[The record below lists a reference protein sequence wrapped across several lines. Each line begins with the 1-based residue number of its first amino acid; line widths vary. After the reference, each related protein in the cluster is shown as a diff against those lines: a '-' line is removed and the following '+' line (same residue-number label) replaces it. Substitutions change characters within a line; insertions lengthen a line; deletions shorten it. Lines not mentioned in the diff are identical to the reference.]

1 MHSVRLAHT
10 GKRLEKIMRLFF
22 AREKSRLLLCALFL
36 LFMMGC
42 SDERKV
48 APAPEASPPPQPARI
63 VIGLLPEMDIFV
75 QKKRY
80 EPIARY
86 LSQKIGADVELKIL
100 SRYGNILDNF
110 QSEGLDGAFFGSF
123 TGALAI
129 KKMGVEPLARPEY
142 LDGISTYYG
151 MIFTRKDRG
160 IKTAR
165 DMKGKVFVFVDKATT
180 AGWLLPLYFFRT
192 HGIAEYRTWFR
203 ETYFSGTHEDAVLD
217 VLHGKA
223 DLGAA
228 KDLVFYRLAK
238 ENPSII
244 EELEILAVS
253 PKVPANTLA
262 VRPDLDP
269 ALKSALRDGLLS
281 MHENPEGRR
290 ALVQFGARRFIATG
304 PRDYT
309 PVIEYAEHIGL
320 DLATYDYINN

>member
-1 MHSVRLAHT
+1 
-10 GKRLEKIMRLFF
+10 MRLVL
-22 AREKSRLLLCALFL
+22 ARDVSRVLLCAFFLFFL
-36 LFMMGC
+36 AGC
-42 SDERKV
+42 SDEQNAV
-48 APAPEASPPPQPARI
+48 PPAPQSSASPLAGKL
-63 VIGLLPEMDIFV
+63 VIGLIPEMDIFV

-86 LSQKIGADVELKIL
+86 LSQKTGAVVELKIL

-142 LDGISTYYG
+142 EGGVSTYYG
-151 MIFTRKDRG
+151 MVFARKDSG

-192 HGIAEYRTWFR
+192 QGIQDYRTWFK
-203 ETYFSGTHEDAVLD
+203 ETYFSGNHEDAIQD
-217 VLHGKA
+217 VLSGKA

-228 KDLVFYRLAK
+228 KDLVFNRLAK
-238 ENPSII
+238 ENPRII
-244 EELEILAVS
+244 NELEILATS

-262 VRPDLDP
+262 VRHDLDP
-269 ALKSALRDGLLS
+269 ALKSVIKSSLLA
-281 MHENPEGRR
+281 MNQTEEGRR
-290 ALVQFGARRFIATG
+290 ALAQFGAPRFVETVEQ
-304 PRDYT
+304 DYA
-309 PVIEYAEHIGL
+309 PVFEYAKHIGL
-320 DLATYDYINN
+320 DLTTYDYLND

>member
-1 MHSVRLAHT
+1 
-10 GKRLEKIMRLFF
+10 MRLFF
-22 AREKSRLLLCALFL
+22 ARDKSRILLCALFL
-36 LFMMGC
+36 LFMVGC

-48 APAPEASPPPQPARI
+48 APAQKTSLSPPQAARI

-80 EPIARY
+80 EPIALY
-86 LSQKIGADVELKIL
+86 LSQKTGAVVELKIL

-110 QSEGLDGAFFGSF
+110 QSDGLDGAFFGSF
-123 TGALAI
+123 TGTLAI
-129 KKMGVEPLARPEY
+129 KRMGVEPLARPEY

-151 MIFTRKDRG
+151 MVFARKDSG
-160 IKTAR
+160 IKTTR
-165 DMKGKVFVFVDKATT
+165 DMRDKVFVFVDKATT

-192 HGIAEYRTWFR
+192 HGILDYRTWFR
-203 ETYFSGTHEDAVLD
+203 ETYFSGTHEDAILD
-217 VLHGKA
+217 VLDGKA

-228 KDLVFYRLAK
+228 KDLIFHRLAK
-238 ENPSII
+238 ENPRIT
-244 EELEILAVS
+244 EELKILAVS

-269 ALKSALRDGLLS
+269 ALKSALLDSLLS
-281 MHENPEGRR
+281 MHENAEGRK

-304 PRDYT
+304 LRDYT

-320 DLATYDYINN
+320 DLATYDYVND

>member
-1 MHSVRLAHT
+1 
-10 GKRLEKIMRLFF
+10 MRLVFPQGAIRILLSCLFLIFF
-22 AREKSRLLLCALFL
+22 A
-36 LFMMGC
+36 GC
-42 SDERKV
+42 SDEQRA
-48 APAPEASPPPQPARI
+48 APAQNASPPLPACKI
-63 VIGLLPEMDIFV
+63 VIGLIPEMDIFV

-86 LSQKIGADVELKIL
+86 LSQKTGAVVELKIL
-100 SRYGNILDNF
+100 SRYGNILSNF

-129 KKMGVEPLARPEY
+129 KKLGVEPLARPEY
-142 LDGISTYYG
+142 DGGVSTYSG
-151 MIFTRKDRG
+151 LIFARKDRG

-192 HGIAEYRTWFR
+192 QGIKDYRSWFR
-203 ETYFSGTHEDAVLD
+203 ETYFSGTHEDAIQD

-228 KDLVFYRLAK
+228 KDHVFYRLAR
-238 ENPSII
+238 ENPRIT
-244 EELEILAVS
+244 EELEILATS

-262 VRPDLDP
+262 VRHDLDP
-269 ALKSALRDGLLS
+269 ALKNIIKSSLLS
-281 MHENPEGRR
+281 MDQNEEGRR
-290 ALVQFGARRFIATG
+290 ALAQFGAQRFLATG
-304 PRDYT
+304 VEDYA

-320 DLATYDYINN
+320 DLATYDYVND

>member
-1 MHSVRLAHT
+1 
-10 GKRLEKIMRLFF
+10 MRLVF
-22 AREKSRLLLCALFL
+22 SRGEIQILLCCLFL
-36 LFMMGC
+36 LLLAGC
-42 SDERKV
+42 REEQSA
-48 APAPEASPPPQPARI
+48 APAPKASSPPPTAKI
-63 VIGLLPEMDIFV
+63 VIGLIPELDIFV

-80 EPIARY
+80 EPIAQY
-86 LSQKIGADVELKIL
+86 LSQKTGAVVELKIL

-129 KKMGVEPLARPEY
+129 KKLGVEPLARPEY
-142 LDGISTYYG
+142 ENGVSTYCG
-151 MIFTRKDRG
+151 IVFARKNSG

-192 HGIAEYRTWFR
+192 HGILDYRSWFK
-203 ETYFSGTHEDAVLD
+203 ETYFSGTHEDAIQD
-217 VLHGKA
+217 VLNGKA

-238 ENPSII
+238 MNPRITTA
-244 EELEILAVS
+244 LEILATS
-253 PKVPANTLA
+253 PTVPANTLA

-269 ALKSALRDGLLS
+269 GLKSAIKNSLLS
-281 MHENPEGRR
+281 MDQDAEGRR
-290 ALVQFGARRFIATG
+290 VLSQFGARRFIATG
-304 PRDYT
+304 AQDYA

-320 DLATYDYINN
+320 DLATYDYIND

>member
-1 MHSVRLAHT
+1 
-10 GKRLEKIMRLFF
+10 MRLVF
-22 AREKSRLLLCALFL
+22 SRGKIRILLCCLFL
-36 LFMMGC
+36 LLLAGC
-42 SDERKV
+42 REEQRA
-48 APAPEASPPPQPARI
+48 APARQASSPPPTAKI
-63 VIGLLPEMDIFV
+63 VIGLIPELDIFV

-86 LSQKIGADVELKIL
+86 LSQKTGAVVELKIL

-129 KKMGVEPLARPEY
+129 KKLGVEPLVRPEY
-142 LDGISTYYG
+142 EGGVSTYYG
-151 MIFTRKDRG
+151 MVFARKDRG

-192 HGIAEYRTWFR
+192 HGILDYRSWFR
-203 ETYFSGTHEDAVLD
+203 ETYFSGTHEDAIQDVLD
-217 VLHGKA
+217 GKA

-238 ENPSII
+238 ETPRITG
-244 EELEILAVS
+244 ELEILATS
-253 PKVPANTLA
+253 PTVPANTLA

-269 ALKSALRDGLLS
+269 GLKSAIKNSLLS
-281 MHENPEGRR
+281 MDQDAEGRR
-290 ALVQFGARRFIATG
+290 VLSQFGARRFIATG
-304 PRDYT
+304 AQDYA

-320 DLATYDYINN
+320 DLATYDYIND

>member
-1 MHSVRLAHT
+1 
-10 GKRLEKIMRLFF
+10 MRLFF
-22 AREKSRLLLCALFL
+22 TRDVLRLLLCGFFL
-36 LFMMGC
+36 LLLAGC
-42 SDERKV
+42 RNEQNK
-48 APAPEASPPPQPARI
+48 APASTSPPPATATKI
-63 VIGLLPEMDIFV
+63 VIGLIPEMDIFV

-86 LSQKIGADVELKIL
+86 LSQKTGAVVELKIL

-129 KKMGVEPLARPEY
+129 KKLGVEPLARPEY
-142 LDGISTYYG
+142 EGGVSTYSG
-151 MIFTRKDRG
+151 MVFTRKDRG

-165 DMKGKVFVFVDKATT
+165 DMKGKVFVFVDRATT

-192 HGIAEYRTWFR
+192 HGISDYRVWFK
-203 ETYFSGTHEDAVLD
+203 ETYFSGTHEDAIED

-238 ENPSII
+238 ENPRIT
-244 EELEILAVS
+244 EELEILATS

-262 VRPDLDP
+262 VRHDLDP
-269 ALKSALRDGLLS
+269 TLKSLLTSSLLS
-281 MHENPEGRR
+281 MDQNEEGRR
-290 ALVQFGARRFIATG
+290 VLAQFGAKRFLATG
-304 PRDYT
+304 VQDYA

-320 DLATYDYINN
+320 DLATYDYVND